1 MKLELRPEQ
10 EPVSACSRI
19 CVGICMGSSCLLL
32 QRQPLLPPS
41 VCSPSHQKGRAGALL
56 PQSSS
61 RMMLKRQERCH
72 DSRAE
77 GSCTEPLSAGSRVT
91 PALFPFTLCLLSA
104 LSAVSKQSAAAVWP
118 DIPARGVKQAAAL
131 LCECTAKLPDLSES
145 GAQHVRLDS
154 PDVWQTTP
162 NLCSQSCRPTESFH
176 E

>member
-10 EPVSACSRI
+10 ED
-19 CVGICMGSSCLLL
+19 LFLK
-32 QRQPLLPPS
+32 RQPLLPPS

-61 RMMLKRQERCH
+61 RTMLKRQERCH

-104 LSAVSKQSAAAVWP
+104 LPAVSKQSAAAVWP
-118 DIPARGVKQAAAL
+118 DIPARGVEQAAAL
-131 LCECTAKLPDLSES
+131 LCECTAKTPRPQRVRCSARATRQPRSLANDAEPLLSVLPAHGEF
-145 GAQHVRLDS
+145 
-154 PDVWQTTP
+154 P
-162 NLCSQSCRPTESFH
+162 
-176 E
+176 